1 MTEGVRKQIAALR
14 RLATGRGTTEAEAMS
29 AAAKAAELMQK
40 HGLDE
45 TDIDF
50 EEARAPLKTKGT
62 SPRDA
67 LWTTVGVCTNSA
79 AIFIT
84 DWDPVVEFIGRAPG
98 PEIAVYLVAVLNRA
112 VDGEIAG
119 FKKSAEYRRRR
130 TVSTRRQAVH
140 DFTVALVARLRRRLK
155 DMFASTISDERFEEA
170 RNVLCQRFPDR
181 QSIKRPEKKVRF
193 GNAAWAGV
201 RAGDR
206 VNLAHGV
213 NGGTAVHQ
221 IGVEK

>member
-1 MTEGVRKQIAALR
+1 MTEGVKKQIAALR
-14 RLATGRGTTEAEAMS
+14 RLATGKGTTEAEAMS
-29 AAAKAAELMQK
+29 AAAKAAELMQR

-45 TDIDF
+45 ADIDF
-50 EEARAPLKTKGT
+50 ESAQAPLKTKGT

-67 LWTTVGVCTNSA
+67 LWGTVGLCTNSA
-79 AIFIT
+79 AIFRT
-84 DWDPVVEFIGRAPG
+84 DWYSAIEFIGRAPG

-112 VDGEIAG
+112 VDSEIAE
-119 FKKSAEYRRRR
+119 FKKQPEYRRRR
-130 TVSTRRQAVH
+130 TVSTRREAVH
-140 DFTVALVARLRRRLK
+140 DFTVALVSRLRRRLV
-155 DMFASTISDERFEEA
+155 DMFASTISDERYEEA
-170 RNVLCQRFPDR
+170 RTVLCQRFPDR

-213 NGGTAVHQ
+213 NGGAAVHQ